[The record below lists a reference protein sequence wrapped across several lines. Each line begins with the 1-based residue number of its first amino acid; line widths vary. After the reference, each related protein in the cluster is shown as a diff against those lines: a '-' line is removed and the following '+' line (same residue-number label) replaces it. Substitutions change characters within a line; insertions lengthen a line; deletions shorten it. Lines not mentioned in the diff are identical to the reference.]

1 MRQISLS
8 LISSAL
14 ILVAC
19 SRPPEPKLDEV
30 QKEEEVTLEESRT
43 PIVASTA
50 EERITP
56 VRAEKKKK
64 PATYRK
70 AIIAPEEP
78 ALIQEEQEVIWVRD
92 YRDSGEINKTYN
104 ELQISDDADDFPLY
118 ESVNG
123 RPYNETQISQ

>member
-19 SRPPEPKLDEV
+19 SKPPEPKLNEV
-30 QKEEEVTLEESRT
+30 QKEEVTLEESRT

-56 VRAEKKKK
+56 VVAEKKKK

-78 ALIQEEQEVIWVRD
+78 ALIQEEQEVIGVKD
-92 YRDSGEINKTYN
+92 YRDSSEINKTYN